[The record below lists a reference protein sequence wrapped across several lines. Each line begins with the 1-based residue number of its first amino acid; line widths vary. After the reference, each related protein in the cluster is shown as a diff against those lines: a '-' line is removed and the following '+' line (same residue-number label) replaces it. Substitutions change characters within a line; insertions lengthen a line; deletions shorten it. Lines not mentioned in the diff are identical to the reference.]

1 MDAVN
6 PTILKMTIE
15 AIPILTE
22 ENFSS
27 WRTRISAL
35 FKLGGVKDQ
44 MLAGEPALEENDN
57 TMLCAIII
65 AKVSPATHSNVVNA
79 TNEVDAQLLWKAILK
94 RFISSEPSNRA
105 RVYNAFA
112 NISFDA
118 SNIEK
123 FITEVRSSI
132 VKMEDVGIKLPEDI
146 ITYDLLRRLPSSL
159 DNIKQSITHS
169 KDGEDIVP
177 QALLDHLE
185 IHLNELKVSH
195 ANQSESITA
204 TMFTK
209 EDPRCI
215 PGHHN
220 PYAKSHPKEECWK
233 VYPEKREA
241 FMKRK
246 EASQVSSFSTFSFN
260 HPSIFILDSG
270 STSHMV
276 SDRNLFT
283 HLDENEGGMINTSCG
298 TSTLKI
304 GGKGTIQ
311 LLFRNHPITLHN
323 VLFVPKIT
331 VNLLSLRH
339 LLIEQCT
346 ITFSINHF
354 TVRKNNEIYLEG
366 RYQHNLPVLELLPL
380 NHHSHLSSAEL
391 IHKSLGHVSYRRI
404 RQKLGIPVKAPEVC
418 KSCALVK
425 VTKATFKHR
434 SSTASKPLEEIHLD
448 LIGPIALM
456 SHKKHKYILTIVD
469 ANTRYVAAVPLV
481 TKANT
486 FKTLT
491 HVINLEAKRLGYY
504 PSVIHS
510 DRGTEFKNAE
520 LDRYCQEHVIRQSF
534 SDAYTPQQNGL
545 AERFNRT
552 ILESLR
558 TVLLDSGL
566 KATLWNE
573 ILGACTLTLNQI
585 PSHRSKKSPYELF
598 KKSVI
603 PLQFF
608 KPVGNPLVVLS
619 NDSKSKLEPRGDF
632 GRLLGFNTDLKS
644 YRIQLT
650 DGRIIDS
657 KNVQFLDFDASI
669 TSSSDLSDLILEQQQ
684 EQTQP
689 TPQAAAGEKEN
700 VEEPQIKKEEDG
712 ESDELDEF
720 QSPDEYSSDG
730 ENDGVQDSVPT
741 IDEPVGR
748 ILRDRTLQVKPVK
761 YTHFSEYSLF
771 TDDPKTFRGAVSGPN
786 TEGWKNAIDDE
797 LNNIENHEVWLD
809 QEEPPPK
816 FLKHTWVFK
825 TKPKTNS
832 SPEKQKA
839 RLCIQGFLQTYGED
853 FFETFAPTGKF
864 PSLLTLLVLAID
876 LQLPIKQFDVKSA
889 FLFAPLEEEIYIKTP
904 EGSKRKAPYL
914 KVVKSLYG
922 LKQAPKNWYETLT
935 SWFQDIDYNPSVSD
949 ACLFIHKDKNSFI
962 FFHVD
967 DLLVVGRT
975 EEFENLFLERFP
987 NSTAHAPD
995 TLLGMNLNIL
1005 PDAIEL
1011 SQPALIEKGLELLDL
1026 QHCRTVK
1033 TPLTPAIQLHSA
1045 TDEDH
1050 AAFLKLNVNYRSYTG
1065 MLNYLACRT
1074 RPDLASAVSILSKFN
1089 QKPGLSHWR
1098 EVVHCWKYLK
1108 GTANFGLLLRPKPNN
1123 LIERINFFTD
1133 ATWAED
1139 QESRISRS
1147 GSLAFWKSCPIL
1159 WNSKK
1164 QKNITMSSTES
1175 EMNALS
1181 DGEQENQWLSFLI
1194 EELWRVKLS
1203 PTLFHIDNK
1212 GLLEKLKNFGSNS
1225 KTKHLDIKIK
1235 SLREKFKTNE
1245 IDVKLIPSQDM
1256 IADSLTKAAP
1266 HSSLKKFQSKCLS
1279 VLSSTNKEGC

>member
-15 AIPILTE
+15 AIPTLTE

-44 MLAGEPALEENDN
+44 MIAGEPELEDNDN

-65 AKVSPATHSNVVNA
+65 AKISPATHSNVVNA
-79 TNEVDAQLLWKAILK
+79 QLLWKAIIN

-159 DNIKQSITHS
+159 DNIKHSITHS
-169 KDGEDIVP
+169 KNGEDIVP
-177 QALLDHLE
+177 KSLLDHLE
-185 IHLNELKVSH
+185 IHLNELKVTH
-195 ANQSESITA
+195 ANQSEIINA

-220 PYAKSHPKEECWK
+220 PYAKSHPKEDCWK

-283 HLDENEGGMINTSCG
+283 HLDESESGMINTSCG
-298 TSTLKI
+298 MSTLEIK
-304 GGKGTIQ
+304 GKGTIQ
-311 LLFRNHPITLHN
+311 LLFRNRPITLHN
-323 VLFVPKIT
+323 VLFVPRIT
-331 VNLLSLRH
+331 VNVLSLRH

-346 ITFSINHF
+346 ISFAINHF
-354 TVRKNNEIYLEG
+354 TVKKHDEIYLEG
-366 RYQHNLPVLELLPL
+366 RYQHNLPVLELLPP
-380 NHHSHLSSAEL
+380 NHHSHLTAAEQ

-404 RQKLGIPVKAPEVC
+404 RQKLGIPIKAPEVC
-418 KSCALVK
+418 KSCTLVK
-425 VTKATFKHR
+425 VTKASFKHR
-434 SSTASKPLEEIHLD
+434 SSSVSKPLEELHLN
-448 LIGPIALM
+448 LIGPISLM

-469 ANTRYVAAVPLV
+469 ANTRFVAAIPLV
-481 TKANT
+481 TKSDT

-504 PSVIHS
+504 PSILHS

-545 AERFNRT
+545 AERFNQT

-573 ILGACTLTLNQI
+573 ILSACTLTLNQI
-585 PSHRSKKSPYELF
+585 PTHRSKKSPYELF

-608 KPVGNPLVVLS
+608 KPIGNPLVVLS
-619 NDSKSKLEPRGDF
+619 NNSKSKLEPRGDL
-632 GRLLGFNTDLKS
+632 GRLLGFNIDLKS

-657 KNVQFLDFDASI
+657 KSVQFLDFDSNV
-669 TSSSDLSDLILEQQQ
+669 SCSSDLSELIQEQQQ
-684 EQTQP
+684 EQPQQ
-689 TPQAAAGEKEN
+689 TPQATVKDEEKE
-700 VEEPQIKKEEDG
+700 EEDH
-712 ESDELDEF
+712 ESDELEDDF
-720 QSPDEYSSDG
+720 HSPDEFSGEDSDI
-730 ENDGVQDSVPT
+730 GVQNPVPT
-741 IDEPVGR
+741 IDGPVGR

-761 YTHFSEYSLF
+761 YTHFSEYSCF
-771 TDDPKTFRGAVSGPN
+771 TNDPKTFRGAITGPN
-786 TEGWKNAIDDE
+786 AEGWKNAIDAE
-797 LNNIENHEVWLD
+797 LSNIENHEVWLD

-825 TKPKTNS
+825 TKPMTNS

-935 SWFQDIDYNPSVSD
+935 SWFQDIGYNPSVSD

-967 DLLVVGRT
+967 DLVVVGRT
-975 EEFENLFLERFP
+975 EEFETLFLERFP

-995 TLLGMNLNIL
+995 TLLGMNLNVQQ
-1005 PDAIEL
+1005 DSIEL

-1026 QHCRTVK
+1026 QSCRPVK
-1033 TPLTPAIQLHSA
+1033 TPLTPAIQLHTA

-1050 AAFLKLNVNYRSYTG
+1050 AAFLKLNVNYRSHTG

-1098 EVVHCWKYLK
+1098 EVIHCWKYLK
-1108 GTANFGLLLRPKPNN
+1108 GTKNLGLLLRPEPND

-1194 EELWRVKLS
+1194 EELWRIKLS

-1212 GLLEKLKNFGSNS
+1212 GLIEKLKNFGSNS

-1235 SLREKFKTNE
+1235 SLREKFKSNE

-1266 HSSLKKFQSKCLS
+1266 HSSLKKFQSKCLT
-1279 VLSSTNKEGC
+1279 VLLSTNKEGC